1 MRATQGMATSSRGAP
16 LQLPTAKSVI
26 VYRNGDPFFTG
37 RRFLINKQVS
47 TFDTFLNQVTKGINA
62 PFGAVRNIYTPK
74 EGHRV
79 FDLDDLENGASYVAA
94 GVEKFKTLDYL
105 QITTKKPQKKTNEM
119 IRPVVHSRIIVSA
132 RWRKYNYEPCTI
144 NIFTNGDLL
153 IPPVRLLLPKYT
165 IQDWNRV
172 LALITEKVHLRTGAV
187 QRLCT
192 LDGRSLLGAAELE
205 NNQYYVAVGSEKFKK
220 LPYYQALSKKIS
232 GRETQGFHS
241 DLLPPI
247 RRGRKVRGRFELQD
261 VSHGGSSDSGLLASP
276 QQSEGDS
283 SHSTTDG
290 QVLVG
295 PPQTIQG
302 QSKDL
307 EAKPSREK
315 NSIFRAKPM
324 KVKHHKHS
332 IGPLA
337 EYEDNG
343 VFKAQDTQK
352 ETQGAAEVPAEI
364 VHEEEI
370 PPYDD
375 IMSTTNHKDDLHYDV
390 DDYENRREQ
399 WNDPNGWTGDEDGL
413 VENVQEYNK
422 TKEDSLS
429 NNVDGSTIVLGN
441 SNALSSATDG
451 LHGEQ
456 DGPRK
461 EGSQPT
467 HGGNIAGV
475 TSEQGSLQSA
485 QKDSGSH
492 ESATWQEL
500 AEKQE
505 HVDEVSEL
513 EKAPRGQLKFR
524 KLFGFH
530 FRRSTK
536 AKGRSFRCTDLMVIK
551 ITNEDNVPCSR
562 P

>member
-1 MRATQGMATSSRGAP
+1 MATSSRGAP
-16 LQLPTAKSVI
+16 LQLPAAKSVI

-79 FDLDDLENGASYVAA
+79 FDLDDLENGGSYVAA

-119 IRPVVHSRIIVSA
+119 IRPVVHSRILVSA

-165 IQDWNRV
+165 AQDWNRV

-192 LDGRSLLGAAELE
+192 LDGRALLGAAELD

-220 LPYYQALSKKIS
+220 LPYYQALSKKIT

-247 RRGRKVRGRFELQD
+247 RRGRKGRGRFELQQI
-261 VSHGGSSDSGLLASP
+261 SHGGSSDSGLLTSP

-290 QVLVG
+290 QVG
-295 PPQTIQG
+295 PPQTVQG
-302 QSKDL
+302 QPKDL

-332 IGPLA
+332 TDPLA
-337 EYEDNG
+337 DYEDNG
-343 VFKAQDTQK
+343 VFKAQDTRK
-352 ETQGAAEVPAEI
+352 ETQGAAEVREDADMRVDLPIDQIPAEI

-370 PPYDD
+370 PSYDD
-375 IMSTTNHKDDLHYDV
+375 TAFTTNHKEDTCYEV

-429 NNVDGSTIVLGN
+429 NNIDHITTILGN
-441 SNALSSATDG
+441 SNTLPTGADE
-451 LHGEQ
+451 LHSEQ
-456 DGPRK
+456 EDSKK
-461 EGSQPT
+461 EGSRPI
-467 HGGNIAGV
+467 HDGNMTGV
-475 TSEQGSLQSA
+475 TSEQRSLQSA
-485 QKDSGSH
+485 QKDPVSH
-492 ESATWQEL
+492 ESETCQEL
-500 AEKQE
+500 AENQQ
-505 HVDEVSEL
+505 HIDEVSEL
-513 EKAPRGQLKFR
+513 EKAPRGQEKFR

-530 FRRSTK
+530 FRKS
-536 AKGRSFRCTDLMVIK
+536 AKSMDGYK
-551 ITNEDNVPCSR
+551 DNK
-562 P
+562 

>member
-1 MRATQGMATSSRGAP
+1 MATSSRGAP
-16 LQLPTAKSVI
+16 LQLPAAKSVI

-119 IRPVVHSRIIVSA
+119 IRPVVHSRIVVSA

-165 IQDWNRV
+165 VQDWNRV

-192 LDGRSLLGAAELE
+192 LDGRSLLGAAELD

-220 LPYYQALSKKIS
+220 LPYYQALSKKITA
-232 GRETQGFHS
+232 RETQGFHS

-247 RRGRKVRGRFELQD
+247 RRGQKGRGRFELQH
-261 VSHGGSSDSGLLASP
+261 VSHGGSSDSGVLASP

-295 PPQTIQG
+295 LPQTLQG

-307 EAKPSREK
+307 EVKPSREK

-324 KVKHHKHS
+324 KVKHHKHAT
-332 IGPLA
+332 GPLA

-343 VFKAQDTQK
+343 VFKAQDTRK
-352 ETQGAAEVPAEI
+352 ETQGAAEVREDADMRVDLPIDQVPAEI
-364 VHEEEI
+364 VYEEEI

-375 IMSTTNHKDDLHYDV
+375 ITPTTNHKEDLHYEV

-413 VENVQEYNK
+413 VENVQEYSK
-422 TKEDSLS
+422 SKEDSLP
-429 NNVDGSTIVLGN
+429 NNVDRNTLILGN
-441 SNALSSATDG
+441 SNALPSATDG
-451 LHGEQ
+451 GLHSEQ
-456 DGPRK
+456 EDPGK
-461 EGSQPT
+461 EDPSPA
-467 HGGNIAGV
+467 HDGNIADV
-475 TSEQGSLQSA
+475 TSEQKSLRSA
-485 QKDSGSH
+485 QKDSMSR

-513 EKAPRGQLKFR
+513 EKVSNKK
-524 KLFGFH
+524 KL
-530 FRRSTK
+530 S
-536 AKGRSFRCTDLMVIK
+536 
-551 ITNEDNVPCSR
+551 
-562 P
+562 

>member
-1 MRATQGMATSSRGAP
+1 MATASRGAP
-16 LQLPTAKSVI
+16 PQPPAAKSVI

-79 FDLDDLENGASYVAA
+79 FDLDELENGGSYVAA

-105 QITTKKPQKKTNEM
+105 QITTKKPQKKINEM

-132 RWRKYNYEPCTI
+132 RWKKYNYEPYTI

-153 IPPVRLLLPKYT
+153 IPPVRLLLPKHT
-165 IQDWNRV
+165 VQDWNRV

-192 LDGRSLLGAAELE
+192 LDGRPLLGAAELE

-220 LPYYQALSKKIS
+220 LPYYQVLSKKVTV
-232 GRETQGFHS
+232 RETQGFHS

-247 RRGRKVRGRFELQD
+247 RRGQKTRGK
-261 VSHGGSSDSGLLASP
+261 
-276 QQSEGDS
+276 SEGDS

-295 PPQTIQG
+295 APQMVQG
-302 QSKDL
+302 QSKYL

-332 IGPLA
+332 AGPLA
-337 EYEDNG
+337 KYEDNG
-343 VFKAQDTQK
+343 VFKAQDPRK
-352 ETQGAAEVPAEI
+352 ETQDAAEVREDADMRVDLPIDQVPAEI

-370 PPYDD
+370 PPYDND
-375 IMSTTNHKDDLHYDV
+375 TFANIHKDEDLLHGME
-390 DDYENRREQ
+390 DYGMIKEQ

-413 VENVQEYNK
+413 VENIQEYSK
-422 TKEDSLS
+422 SKEDGLP
-429 NNVDGSTIVLGN
+429 NNTDHNTRVLEN
-441 SNALSSATDG
+441 SDALPSSADG
-451 LHGEQ
+451 LYCEQ
-456 DGPRK
+456 EDAGN
-461 EGSQPT
+461 EVYHAT
-467 HGGNIAGV
+467 HDDEIPGV
-475 TSEQGSLQSA
+475 ASEQST
-485 QKDSGSH
+485 QKDPVSLKSERWH
-492 ESATWQEL
+492 EP

-513 EKAPRGQLKFR
+513 EKVSRGQEKFR

-530 FRRSTK
+530 LRRS
-536 AKGRSFRCTDLMVIK
+536 AKFKDGYENNK
-551 ITNEDNVPCSR
+551 
-562 P
+562 

>member
-1 MRATQGMATSSRGAP
+1 MATASRGAP
-16 LQLPTAKSVI
+16 PQPPAAKSVM

-79 FDLDDLENGASYVAA
+79 FDLDELENGGSYVAA

-105 QITTKKPQKKTNEM
+105 QITTKKPQKKINEM

-132 RWRKYNYEPCTI
+132 RWKKYNYEPYTI

-153 IPPVRLLLPKYT
+153 IPPVRLLLPKHT
-165 IQDWNRV
+165 VQDWNRV
-172 LALITEKVHLRTGAV
+172 LALITDKVHLRTGAV

-192 LDGRSLLGAAELE
+192 LDGRPLLGAAELE

-220 LPYYQALSKKIS
+220 LPYYQVLSKKVTV
-232 GRETQGFHS
+232 RETQGFHS

-247 RRGRKVRGRFELQD
+247 RRGQKTRGKFELHD
-261 VSHGGSSDSGLLASP
+261 ISHGESSDSGFLSSP

-295 PPQTIQG
+295 APQMVQG
-302 QSKDL
+302 QSKYL

-332 IGPLA
+332 AGPLA
-337 EYEDNG
+337 KYEDNG
-343 VFKAQDTQK
+343 VFKAQDPRK
-352 ETQGAAEVPAEI
+352 ETQDAAEMLPNLVPAEI

-370 PPYDD
+370 PPYDND
-375 IMSTTNHKDDLHYDV
+375 TSANIHKDEDLLHGME
-390 DDYENRREQ
+390 DYGMIKEQ

-413 VENVQEYNK
+413 VENIQEYSK
-422 TKEDSLS
+422 SKEDGLP
-429 NNVDGSTIVLGN
+429 NNTDHNTRVLET
-441 SNALSSATDG
+441 SDALPSSTDG
-451 LHGEQ
+451 LYCEQ
-456 DGPRK
+456 EDAGN
-461 EGSQPT
+461 EVYHAT
-467 HGGNIAGV
+467 HDDEIAGV
-475 TSEQGSLQSA
+475 ASEQST
-485 QKDSGSH
+485 QKDPVSLKSERWH
-492 ESATWQEL
+492 EP

-513 EKAPRGQLKFR
+513 EKVSRGQEKFR

-530 FRRSTK
+530 LRRS
-536 AKGRSFRCTDLMVIK
+536 AKFKDGYENNK
-551 ITNEDNVPCSR
+551 
-562 P
+562 

>member
-1 MRATQGMATSSRGAP
+1 MATASRGAP
-16 LQLPTAKSVI
+16 PQPPAAKSVI

-74 EGHRV
+74 EGHKV
-79 FDLDDLENGASYVAA
+79 FDLDELENGGSYVAA

-105 QITTKKPQKKTNEM
+105 QITTKKPQKKINEM

-132 RWRKYNYEPCTI
+132 RWKKYNYEPYTI
-144 NIFTNGDLL
+144 KNSSLCCSAVIPAGVPFQSTLDSSSFTPLIFTNGDLL
-153 IPPVRLLLPKYT
+153 IPPVRLLLPKHT
-165 IQDWNRV
+165 VQDWNRV
-172 LALITEKVHLRTGAV
+172 LASITEKVHLRTGAV

-192 LDGRSLLGAAELE
+192 LDGRPLLGAAELE

-220 LPYYQALSKKIS
+220 LPYYQVLSKKITV
-232 GRETQGFHS
+232 RETQGFSFPYRFHS

-247 RRGRKVRGRFELQD
+247 RRGQKTRGKFELHD
-261 VSHGGSSDSGLLASP
+261 ISHGESSDSGFLSSP

-283 SHSTTDG
+283 SHSTADG

-295 PPQTIQG
+295 APQMVQG
-302 QSKDL
+302 QSKYL

-332 IGPLA
+332 TGPLA
-337 EYEDNG
+337 KYEDNG
-343 VFKAQDTQK
+343 VFKAQDPRK
-352 ETQGAAEVPAEI
+352 ETQDAAEVPAEI

-370 PPYDD
+370 PPYDND
-375 IMSTTNHKDDLHYDV
+375 TSANNHKDEDLLHGME
-390 DDYENRREQ
+390 DYGMIKEQ

-413 VENVQEYNK
+413 VENIQEYSK
-422 TKEDSLS
+422 TKEDGLP
-429 NNVDGSTIVLGN
+429 NNTDHSTRVLEN
-441 SNALSSATDG
+441 SDALPSSTDG
-451 LHGEQ
+451 LYHGQE
-456 DGPRK
+456 DAGN
-461 EGSQPT
+461 EVYHTT
-467 HGGNIAGV
+467 HDDEIAGV
-475 TSEQGSLQSA
+475 ASEQST
-485 QKDSGSH
+485 QKDPVSLKSERWH
-492 ESATWQEL
+492 EP

-513 EKAPRGQLKFR
+513 DK
-524 KLFGFH
+524 
-530 FRRSTK
+530 
-536 AKGRSFRCTDLMVIK
+536 MVMK
-551 ITNEDNVPCSR
+551 ITNEDCGPCCR

>member
-1 MRATQGMATSSRGAP
+1 MATASRGAP
-16 LQLPTAKSVI
+16 PQPPAAKSVI

-79 FDLDDLENGASYVAA
+79 FDLDELENGASYVAA

-105 QITTKKPQKKTNEM
+105 QITTKKPQKKINEM

-132 RWRKYNYEPCTI
+132 RWKKYNYEPCTI

-153 IPPVRLLLPKYT
+153 IPPVRLLLPKHT
-165 IQDWNRV
+165 VQDWNRV

-192 LDGRSLLGAAELE
+192 LDGRPLLGAAELD

-220 LPYYQALSKKIS
+220 LPYYQVLSKKITV
-232 GRETQGFHS
+232 RETPGFHS

-247 RRGRKVRGRFELQD
+247 HRGRKARGRFEAHD
-261 VSHGGSSDSGLLASP
+261 ISHGESSDSGFLSSP

-295 PPQTIQG
+295 APQMVQG

-332 IGPLA
+332 AGPLA

-343 VFKAQDTQK
+343 VFKAQDPRK
-352 ETQGAAEVPAEI
+352 ETQDAAEVREDADMRVDLPIDQVPAEI

-370 PPYDD
+370 PPNDND
-375 IMSTTNHKDDLHYDV
+375 TSTDNHKEEDLLHGME
-390 DDYENRREQ
+390 DYGIIKEQ

-413 VENVQEYNK
+413 VENIQEYSK
-422 TKEDSLS
+422 TKEDGLP
-429 NNVDGSTIVLGN
+429 NNIDRNTRVLENSDALPSSTDELYSEQEDPGN
-441 SNALSSATDG
+441 EVYRPAHDD
-451 LHGEQ
+451 E
-456 DGPRK
+456 
-461 EGSQPT
+461 
-467 HGGNIAGV
+467 IAGV
-475 TSEQGSLQSA
+475 GSEQST
-485 QKDSGSH
+485 QKDPVSLKS
-492 ESATWQEL
+492 ETWL
-500 AEKQE
+500 KPAEKQE
-505 HVDEVSEL
+505 HVDEVSRL
-513 EKAPRGQLKFR
+513 EKAPRGQEKFR

-530 FRRSTK
+530 FRRSSK
-536 AKGRSFRCTDLMVIK
+536 SKDGYK
-551 ITNEDNVPCSR
+551 NNK
-562 P
+562 

>member
-1 MRATQGMATSSRGAP
+1 MGNHPLLFRLLALLGMATSSRGAP
-16 LQLPTAKSVI
+16 LQLPAAKSVI

-79 FDLDDLENGASYVAA
+79 FDLDDLENGGSYVAA

-119 IRPVVHSRIIVSA
+119 IRPVVHSRILVSA

-144 NIFTNGDLL
+144 
-153 IPPVRLLLPKYT
+153 K
-165 IQDWNRV
+165 
-172 LALITEKVHLRTGAV
+172 
-187 QRLCT
+187 LCT
-192 LDGRSLLGAAELE
+192 LDGRALLGAAELD

-220 LPYYQALSKKIS
+220 LPYYQALSKKIT

-247 RRGRKVRGRFELQD
+247 RRGRKGRGRFELQQI
-261 VSHGGSSDSGLLASP
+261 SHGGSSDSGLLTSP

-290 QVLVG
+290 QVG
-295 PPQTIQG
+295 PPQTVQG
-302 QSKDL
+302 QPKDL

-332 IGPLA
+332 TDPLA
-337 EYEDNG
+337 DYEDNG
-343 VFKAQDTQK
+343 VFKAQDTRK
-352 ETQGAAEVPAEI
+352 ETQGAAEVREDADMRVDLPIDQIPAEI

-370 PPYDD
+370 PSYDD
-375 IMSTTNHKDDLHYDV
+375 TAFTTNHKEDTCYEV

-429 NNVDGSTIVLGN
+429 NNIDHITTILGN
-441 SNALSSATDG
+441 SNTLPTGADE
-451 LHGEQ
+451 LHSEQ
-456 DGPRK
+456 EDSKK
-461 EGSQPT
+461 EGSRPI
-467 HGGNIAGV
+467 HDGNMTGV
-475 TSEQGSLQSA
+475 TSEQRSLQSA
-485 QKDSGSH
+485 QKDPVSH
-492 ESATWQEL
+492 ESETCQEL
-500 AEKQE
+500 AENQQ
-505 HVDEVSEL
+505 HIDEVSEL
-513 EKAPRGQLKFR
+513 EKAPRGQEKFR

-530 FRRSTK
+530 FRKS
-536 AKGRSFRCTDLMVIK
+536 AKSMDGYK
-551 ITNEDNVPCSR
+551 DNK
-562 P
+562 

>member
-1 MRATQGMATSSRGAP
+1 MATSSRGVPPQPPA
-16 LQLPTAKSVI
+16 AKSVI

-79 FDLDDLENGASYVAA
+79 FDLDELENGASYVAA

-105 QITTKKPQKKTNEM
+105 QITTKKPQKKINEM

-153 IPPVRLLLPKYT
+153 VPPVRLLLPKYT

-192 LDGRSLLGAAELE
+192 LDGRLLLGAAELD

-220 LPYYQALSKKIS
+220 LPYYQALSKKIT

-247 RRGRKVRGRFELQD
+247 RRGRKVRGKFELLHL
-261 VSHGGSSDSGLLASP
+261 SHGGSSDSGLLSSP

-295 PPQTIQG
+295 PSQTIQG

-332 IGPLA
+332 TGPLA

-343 VFKAQDTQK
+343 VFKAQDTRK
-352 ETQGAAEVPAEI
+352 ETQGAAEVREDADMRVDLPIDQVPAEI

-370 PPYDD
+370 PPYDN
-375 IMSTTNHKDDLHYDV
+375 ITSTANHEEDFHYGV
-390 DDYENRREQ
+390 DDYETRREQ

-422 TKEDSLS
+422 TKEDSQS
-429 NNVDGSTIVLGN
+429 NNVDGNTIILGN
-441 SNALSSATDG
+441 SIALPSVTDG
-451 LHGEQ
+451 LHSKQ
-456 DGPRK
+456 KDPRK
-461 EGSQPT
+461 EGSRPT
-467 HGGNIAGV
+467 HDGYFAGAA
-475 TSEQGSLQSA
+475 SEQKSLQSA
-485 QKDSGSH
+485 QKDPVSH
-492 ESATWQEL
+492 KLETWQEL

-513 EKAPRGQLKFR
+513 EKAPRGKEKFR

-530 FRRSTK
+530 FRRS
-536 AKGRSFRCTDLMVIK
+536 ARSKDGYK
-551 ITNEDNVPCSR
+551 DNK
-562 P
+562 

>member
-1 MRATQGMATSSRGAP
+1 MATASRGAP
-16 LQLPTAKSVI
+16 PQPPAAKSVM

-79 FDLDDLENGASYVAA
+79 FDLDELENGGSYVAA

-105 QITTKKPQKKTNEM
+105 QITTKKPQKKINEM

-132 RWRKYNYEPCTI
+132 RWKKYNYEPYTI

-153 IPPVRLLLPKYT
+153 IPPVRLLLPKHT
-165 IQDWNRV
+165 VQDWNRV
-172 LALITEKVHLRTGAV
+172 LALITDKVHLRTGAV

-192 LDGRSLLGAAELE
+192 LDGRPLLGAAELE

-220 LPYYQALSKKIS
+220 LPYYQVLSKKVTV
-232 GRETQGFHS
+232 RETQGFHS

-247 RRGRKVRGRFELQD
+247 RRGQKTRGKFELHD
-261 VSHGGSSDSGLLASP
+261 ISHGESSDSGFLSSP

-295 PPQTIQG
+295 APQMVQG
-302 QSKDL
+302 QSKYL

-332 IGPLA
+332 AGPLA
-337 EYEDNG
+337 KYDNG
-343 VFKAQDTQK
+343 VFKAQDPRK
-352 ETQGAAEVPAEI
+352 ETQDAAEMLPNLVPAEI

-370 PPYDD
+370 PPYDND
-375 IMSTTNHKDDLHYDV
+375 TSANIHKDEDLLHGME
-390 DDYENRREQ
+390 DYGMIKEQ

-413 VENVQEYNK
+413 VENIQEYSK
-422 TKEDSLS
+422 SKEDGLP
-429 NNVDGSTIVLGN
+429 NNTDHNTRVLET
-441 SNALSSATDG
+441 SDALPSSTDG
-451 LHGEQ
+451 LYCEQ
-456 DGPRK
+456 EDAGN
-461 EGSQPT
+461 EVYHAT
-467 HGGNIAGV
+467 HDDEIAGV
-475 TSEQGSLQSA
+475 ASEQST
-485 QKDSGSH
+485 QKDPVSLKSERWH
-492 ESATWQEL
+492 EP

-513 EKAPRGQLKFR
+513 EKVSRGQEKFR

-530 FRRSTK
+530 LRRS
-536 AKGRSFRCTDLMVIK
+536 AKFKDGYENNK
-551 ITNEDNVPCSR
+551 
-562 P
+562 

>member
-1 MRATQGMATSSRGAP
+1 MRVRERITRENVKGMATSSRGAP
-16 LQLPTAKSVI
+16 LQLPAAKSVI

-74 EGHRV
+74 EGHKV
-79 FDLDDLENGASYVAA
+79 FDLDDLENGGSYVAA

-119 IRPVVHSRIIVSA
+119 IRPVVHSRILVSA

-165 IQDWNRV
+165 VQDWNRV

-187 QRLCT
+187 QRL
-192 LDGRSLLGAAELE
+192 
-205 NNQYYVAVGSEKFKK
+205 
-220 LPYYQALSKKIS
+220 
-232 GRETQGFHS
+232 HS

-247 RRGRKVRGRFELQD
+247 RRGRKVRGRFELQQI
-261 VSHGGSSDSGLLASP
+261 SHGGSSDSGLLASP

-290 QVLVG
+290 QVG
-295 PPQTIQG
+295 PPQSVQG
-302 QSKDL
+302 QPKDL

-315 NSIFRAKPM
+315 NPIFRAKPM

-332 IGPLA
+332 TDPLTD
-337 EYEDNG
+337 YEDNG
-343 VFKAQDTQK
+343 VFKAQDPRK
-352 ETQGAAEVPAEI
+352 ETQGAAEVREDADMRVDLPIDQIPAEI

-370 PPYDD
+370 PSYDD
-375 IMSTTNHKDDLHYDV
+375 TPFMTNHKEDSHYEV

-422 TKEDSLS
+422 TKEDSLL
-429 NNVDGSTIVLGN
+429 NNVDHNAIILGN
-441 SNALSSATDG
+441 SNALPSGTDE
-451 LHGEQ
+451 LHSEQ
-456 DGPRK
+456 EDPRK
-461 EGSQPT
+461 EGSRPI
-467 HGGNIAGV
+467 HDGNTAGV
-475 TSEQGSLQSA
+475 ISEQKSLQSA
-485 QKDSGSH
+485 QKDPVSH
-492 ESATWQEL
+492 ESETCQEL

-505 HVDEVSEL
+505 HIDEVSEL
-513 EKAPRGQLKFR
+513 EKAPRGQEKFR

-530 FRRSTK
+530 FRKS
-536 AKGRSFRCTDLMVIK
+536 AKSKDGYK
-551 ITNEDNVPCSR
+551 DNK
-562 P
+562 

>member
-1 MRATQGMATSSRGAP
+1 MATASRGAP
-16 LQLPTAKSVI
+16 PQPPAAKSVM

-79 FDLDDLENGASYVAA
+79 FDLDELENGGSYVAA

-105 QITTKKPQKKTNEM
+105 QITTKKPQKKINEM

-132 RWRKYNYEPCTI
+132 RWKKYNYEP
-144 NIFTNGDLL
+144 
-153 IPPVRLLLPKYT
+153 YT
-165 IQDWNRV
+165 I
-172 LALITEKVHLRTGAV
+172 K
-187 QRLCT
+187 LCT
-192 LDGRSLLGAAELE
+192 LDGRPLLGAAELE

-220 LPYYQALSKKIS
+220 LPYYQVLSKKVTV
-232 GRETQGFHS
+232 RETQGFHS

-247 RRGRKVRGRFELQD
+247 RRGQKTRGKFELHD
-261 VSHGGSSDSGLLASP
+261 ISHGESSDSGFLSSP

-295 PPQTIQG
+295 APQMVQG
-302 QSKDL
+302 QSKYL

-332 IGPLA
+332 AGPLA
-337 EYEDNG
+337 KYEDNG
-343 VFKAQDTQK
+343 VFKAQDPRK
-352 ETQGAAEVPAEI
+352 ETQDAAEVREDADMRVDLPIDQMLPNLVPAEI

-370 PPYDD
+370 PPYDND
-375 IMSTTNHKDDLHYDV
+375 TSANIHKDEDLLHGME
-390 DDYENRREQ
+390 DYGMIKEQ

-413 VENVQEYNK
+413 VENIQEYSK
-422 TKEDSLS
+422 SKEDGLP
-429 NNVDGSTIVLGN
+429 NNTDHNTRVLET
-441 SNALSSATDG
+441 SDALPSSTDG
-451 LHGEQ
+451 LYCEQ
-456 DGPRK
+456 EDAGN
-461 EGSQPT
+461 EVYHAT
-467 HGGNIAGV
+467 HDDEIAGV
-475 TSEQGSLQSA
+475 ASEQST
-485 QKDSGSH
+485 QKDPVSLKSERWH
-492 ESATWQEL
+492 EP

-513 EKAPRGQLKFR
+513 EKVSRGQEKFR

-530 FRRSTK
+530 LRRS
-536 AKGRSFRCTDLMVIK
+536 AKFKDGYENNK
-551 ITNEDNVPCSR
+551 
-562 P
+562 